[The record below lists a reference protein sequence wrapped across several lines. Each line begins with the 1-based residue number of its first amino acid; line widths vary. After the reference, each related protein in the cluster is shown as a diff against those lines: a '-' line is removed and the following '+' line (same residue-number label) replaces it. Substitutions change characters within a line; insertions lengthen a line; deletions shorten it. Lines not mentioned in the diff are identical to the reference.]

1 MDAGKLLANF
11 DLVIAAPGGV
21 ARVREMILQLA
32 VRGQLVPQD
41 PSDGA
46 AAIVLENARREK
58 AKIKVAKSMPPV
70 DAPSAPY
77 SLPQN
82 WEWMRIGDAGRV
94 VGGGTPKTSIRDYW
108 EGDEMFS
115 WITPADLNKQSR
127 YVEKGRRD
135 ISRAGLEN
143 SSANI
148 LPVGSVVFS
157 IRAPIGYVGI
167 VSNPLATNQ
176 GFKSCVP
183 YIQNMSD
190 YIWLFLKAFAPS
202 IDAAASGTTF
212 RELSGKEFS
221 LIPIAVP
228 PIAEQKRIVDKV
240 DELMALCDEL
250 DEKKQH
256 SDNTHKALQS
266 SALNTLATAA
276 TPAATSK
283 AWIRIHDH
291 WPILLSTPES
301 IATLRQLILSLAFR
315 GRLTEREDCDG
326 VSGADVAEA
335 ARSEISTLVQSKAA
349 RKGAEL
355 SPISPAE
362 IPHEIPESWVWVRL
376 GSVCIYNSGERIAG
390 ADIPPGAWLLELE
403 DIQKTT
409 SHLLNRVKARER
421 KPKSTKSSF
430 EAGDILYG
438 KLRPYLDKV
447 LVADES
453 GYCTTEIIPLRPLG
467 GIIPDFLRWAV
478 KRPDFIA
485 YAVKNSYGI
494 NLPRLGT
501 TDGQNALLP
510 IPPLAEQKCIAAKID
525 ELMALCEAL
534 ERGLAEKA
542 EVGQRY
548 GEAATRPLT
557 EGGIKT

>member
-32 VRGQLVPQD
+32 VRGQLVPQNTKD
-41 PSDGA
+41 THASLMFEEIKLEIGKMIEEGEIRAKKPLPTLESSELLFELPPGWVWSRLGDYCHVEMGQSPASVHYNQQGDGIPFFQGKADFGSLTATARYWCTKPTKLAQAGDVLLSVRAPVGPTNFAVEKCCIGRGLA
-46 AAIVLENARREK
+46 ALRPLAGV
-58 AKIKVAKSMPPV
+58 
-70 DAPSAPY
+70 PSAY
-77 SLPQN
+77 LL
-82 WEWMRIGDAGRV
+82 W
-94 VGGGTPKTSIRDYW
+94 T
-108 EGDEMFS
+108 
-115 WITPADLNKQSR
+115 
-127 YVEKGRRD
+127 
-135 ISRAGLEN
+135 
-143 SSANI
+143 
-148 LPVGSVVFS
+148 
-157 IRAPIGYVGI
+157 IRAFEADFVALG
-167 VSNPLATNQ
+167 T
-176 GFKSCVP
+176 
-183 YIQNMSD
+183 
-190 YIWLFLKAFAPS
+190 
-202 IDAAASGTTF
+202 GTTF
-212 RELSGKEFS
+212 VAISRKNIENFP
-221 LIPIAVP
+221 IPVP
-228 PIAEQKRIVDKV
+228 PIAEQKRIVAKV
-240 DELMALCDEL
+240 DELMSLCDEL

-256 SDNTHKALQS
+256 RDNTHKALQS

-349 RKGAEL
+349 RKGAGL

-478 KRPDFIA
+478 KRPNFIA

-548 GEAATRPLT
+548 GEAATRPQIG
-557 EGGIKT
+557 GGIKT

>member
-70 DAPSAPY
+70 DAPSALY

-228 PIAEQKRIVDKV
+228 PIAEQKRIVAKV

-256 SDNTHKALQS
+256 RDNTHKALQS

-276 TPAATSK
+276 TPASTSK
-283 AWIRIHDH
+283 AWTRIHDH
-291 WPILLSTPES
+291 WPTLLSTPES
-301 IATLRQLILSLAFR
+301 IATLRQTILQLAIRGQLVPQNAKDAQASLVIGEIKLQMEKMIEAGEIKAKKPLPALGASELLFEPPP
-315 GRLTEREDCDG
+315 GWTWSRLGDYCHVEMG
-326 VSGADVAEA
+326 
-335 ARSEISTLVQSKAA
+335 Q
-349 RKGAEL
+349 
-355 SPISPAE
+355 SPASAHYNQQGDG
-362 IPHEIPESWVWVRL
+362 IPFFQGKADF
-376 GSVCIYNSGERIAG
+376 GSLTA
-390 ADIPPGAWLLELE
+390 
-403 DIQKTT
+403 T
-409 SHLLNRVKARER
+409 ARYWCT
-421 KPKSTKSSF
+421 KPTKLAQ
-430 EAGDILYG
+430 AGD
-438 KLRPYLDKV
+438 V
-447 LVADES
+447 LLSVRAPVGPTNFAVEECCI
-453 GYCTTEIIPLRPLG
+453 GRGLAALRPLAG
-467 GIIPDFLRWAV
+467 VPSAHILWTIRAFEADLVA
-478 KRPDFIA
+478 
-485 YAVKNSYGI
+485 
-494 NLPRLGT
+494 LGT
-501 TDGQNALLP
+501 GTTFVAISRKNIENFPIP
-510 IPPLAEQKCIAAKID
+510 IPPLAEQKRIAAKID
-525 ELMALCEAL
+525 ELMALCDAL
-534 ERGLAEKA
+534 EARIGDQSATSRDLARA
-542 EVGQRY
+542 LS
-548 GEAATRPLT
+548 ASA
-557 EGGIKT
+557 